1 MALNDN
7 AVVLPAVGYIY
18 VAAVDTASP
27 TPAEIEAFDPDTGLV
42 GWTQLGHT
50 SRDDL
55 PVFGFDGGDAETLG
69 SWQNASLR
77 RVTTEAA
84 QDFVTFNALQ
94 LDETILSYYY
104 GVTNPGS
111 TVGKFDVSEA
121 SVSGIETAL
130 VIVIVDG
137 DATVGFHASKVSM
150 GREDSIEL
158 AIDEFV
164 AVPLRASIL
173 KSGSNPLFSWLSFDT
188 GVNLT

>member
-18 VAAVDTASP
+18 VAPVDTASP
-27 TPAEIEAFDPDTGLV
+27 TPAQIETFDPDTGISPWV
-42 GWTQLGHT
+42 QLGHT

-55 PVFGFDGGDAETLG
+55 PVFGFDGGDQETLG
-69 SWQNASLR
+69 SWQNSALR

-94 LDETILSYYY
+94 LDESVLSYYY
-104 GVTNPGS
+104 GVSNPGS
-111 TVGKFDVSEA
+111 TVGKFDVTDA
-121 SVSGIETAL
+121 SVAGIETAL
-130 VIVIVDG
+130 LIVIVDG
-137 DATVGFHASKVSM
+137 DATIGFHASKVSL

-164 AVPLRASIL
+164 AVPLRASVL
-173 KSGSNPLFSWLSFDT
+173 KSGSNPLFSWLSYDT

>member
-18 VAAVDTASP
+18 VAPVDTASP
-27 TPAEIEAFDPDTGLV
+27 TPAAIETFDPDTGLA

-173 KSGSNPLFSWLSFDT
+173 KSGSNPLFSWLSYDT

>member
-18 VAAVDTASP
+18 VAPVDTASP
-27 TPAEIEAFDPDTGLV
+27 TPAQIESFNPDTGISPWV
-42 GWTQLGHT
+42 QLGHT

-55 PVFGFDGGDAETLG
+55 PVFGFDGGDSETKG

-77 RVTTEAA
+77 RVTTEVA

-94 LDETILSYYY
+94 LDEAILSYYY

-111 TVGKFDVSEA
+111 TVGKFDVTDTA
-121 SVSGIETAL
+121 TSGIETAL
-130 VIVIVDG
+130 LIVIVDG
-137 DATVGFHASKVSM
+137 DATIGFHASKVSM

-164 AVPLRASIL
+164 GVPLRASVL
-173 KSGSNPLFSWLSFDT
+173 KSGSNPLFSWLSYDT

>member
-18 VAAVDTASP
+18 VAPVDTASP
-27 TPAEIEAFDPDTGLV
+27 TPAQIESFNPTTGISPWV
-42 GWTQLGHT
+42 QIGHT

-55 PVFGFDGGDAETLG
+55 PVFGFDGGDSETKG

-77 RVTTEAA
+77 RVITEVA

-94 LDETILSYYY
+94 LDEAVLSYYY
-104 GVTNPGS
+104 GVSDPGS
-111 TVGKFDVSEA
+111 TVGKFDVA
-121 SVSGIETAL
+121 NAATSGIQTAL
-130 VIVIVDG
+130 LIVIVDG
-137 DATVGFHASKVSM
+137 SATIGFHASKVSIL
-150 GREDSIEL
+150 RDDSIEL

-173 KSGSNPLFSWLSFDT
+173 KSGSNPLFSWLSYDT

>member
-1 MALNDN
+1 MALNDA
-7 AVVLPAVGYIY
+7 AVVTPAVGYIY

-27 TPAEIEAFDPDTGLV
+27 TPAQIEAFDPATGLV

-55 PVFGFDGGDAETLG
+55 PVFGFDGGETEVRG
-69 SWQNASLR
+69 TWQNASFK
-77 RVTTEAA
+77 RVTTEVA

-104 GVTNPGS
+104 GVTNPGT
-111 TVGKFDVSEA
+111 TVGKFDVTDA
-121 SVSGIETAL
+121 STSGIDVAL

-137 DATVGFHASKVSM
+137 STHVGFHASKVTM
-150 GREDSIEL
+150 GREDAIEL
-158 AIDEFV
+158 AVDEFA

-173 KSGSNPLFSWLSFDT
+173 KSGTNPLFSWLSFDT

>member
-27 TPAEIEAFDPDTGLV
+27 TPAAIEAFDPTTGIV

-94 LDETILSYYY
+94 LDEQILSYYY
-104 GVTNPGS
+104 GISNPGS
-111 TVGKFDVSEA
+111 TVGKFDVTA
-121 SVSGIETAL
+121 STGGIETAL
-130 VIVIVDG
+130 LIVVVDG
-137 DATVGFHASKVSM
+137 DATIGFHASKVSM

-173 KSGSNPLFSWLSFDT
+173 QSGSLPLFSWLSYDT

>member
-18 VAAVDTASP
+18 VAAVDTAAP
-27 TPAEIEAFDPDTGLV
+27 TPAAIEAFDPTVGLS
-42 GWTQLGHT
+42 GWVQLGHT

-55 PVFGFDGGDAETLG
+55 PVFGFDGGDAETMG

-77 RVTTEAA
+77 RVTTEVA

-94 LDETILSYYY
+94 LDEQILSYYY
-104 GVTNPGS
+104 GVSNPGS
-111 TVGKFDVSEA
+111 TVGKFDVTDS

-137 DATVGFHASKVSM
+137 DATIGFHASKVSM

-158 AIDEFV
+158 AVDEFV

-173 KSGSNPLFSWLSFDT
+173 KSGSNPLFSWLSYDT

>member
-18 VAAVDTASP
+18 VAPVDTASP
-27 TPAEIEAFDPDTGLV
+27 TPAQIETFDPAV
-42 GWTQLGHT
+42 GISPWVQLGHT

-55 PVFGFDGGDAETLG
+55 PVFGFDGGDQETLG

-94 LDETILSYYY
+94 LDESVLSYYY
-104 GVTNPGS
+104 GVSNPGS
-111 TVGKFDVSEA
+111 TVGKFDVTSA
-121 SVSGIETAL
+121 SVAGLETAL
-130 VIVIVDG
+130 LIVIVDG
-137 DATVGFHASKVSM
+137 DATIGFHASKVSL

-164 AVPLRASIL
+164 AVPLRASVL
-173 KSGSNPLFSWLSFDT
+173 KSGSLPLFSWLSYDT

>member
-7 AVVLPAVGYIY
+7 SVVLPAVGYIY
-18 VAAVDTASP
+18 VAPVDTAPP
-27 TPAEIEAFDPDTGLV
+27 TPAAIEAFDPVTGV
-42 GWTQLGHT
+42 ASYTQLGHT

-84 QDFVTFNALQ
+84 QDYVTFNALQ
-94 LDETILSYYY
+94 LDEQILSYYY

-111 TVGKFDVSEA
+111 VVGRFDVPDGSG
-121 SVSGIETAL
+121 SGIETAL
-130 VIVIVDG
+130 LIVIVDG
-137 DATVGFHASKVSM
+137 DATIAFHASKVSI

-164 AVPLRASIL
+164 AVPLRASLL
-173 KSGSNPLFSWLSFDT
+173 KSGVLPMFSWLSYDT

>member
-7 AVVLPAVGYIY
+7 SVITPAVGYIF
-18 VAAVDTASP
+18 VAPVDTASP
-27 TPAEIEAFDPDTGLV
+27 TPAQIETFDPDTGIAS
-42 GWTQLGHT
+42 WAQLGHT

-55 PVFGFDGGDAETLG
+55 PVFGFDGGDQETRG

-77 RVTTEAA
+77 RVTTEVA
-84 QDFVTFNALQ
+84 QDFITFNALQ

-104 GVTNPGS
+104 GVTDPGT

-121 SVSGIETAL
+121 ASAGIETAL
-130 VIVIVDG
+130 LIVIVDG
-137 DATVGFHASKVSM
+137 EATVGFHASKVSI

-173 KSGSNPLFSWLSFDT
+173 KSGSLPLFSWLSYDT

>member
-7 AVVLPAVGYIY
+7 AVITPATGYIF

-27 TPAEIEAFDPDTGLV
+27 TPAQIETFDPATGIA
-42 GWTQLGHT
+42 GWVQLGHT

-55 PVFGFDGGDAETLG
+55 PVFGFDGGDSEVKGT
-69 SWQNASLR
+69 WQNASFK
-77 RVTTEAA
+77 RVTTEVA
-84 QDFVTFNALQ
+84 QDYITFNALQ
-94 LDETILSYYY
+94 LDEQILSYYY

-111 TVGKFDVSEA
+111 TVGKFDVDNA
-121 SVSGIETAL
+121 ATSGVDTAL
-130 VIVIVDG
+130 LIVIVDG
-137 DATVGFHASKVSM
+137 EATVGFHASKVTM

-158 AIDEFV
+158 AVDEFA

-173 KSGSNPLFSWLSFDT
+173 KSGSNPLFSWLSYDT

>member
-1 MALNDN
+1 MALNDA
-7 AVVLPAVGYIY
+7 AVVTPAVGYIY

-27 TPAEIEAFDPDTGLV
+27 TPAQIEAFDPSTGFV

-55 PVFGFDGGDAETLG
+55 PVFGFDGGETEVRG
-69 SWQNASLR
+69 TWQNASFK
-77 RVTTEAA
+77 RVTTEVA

-111 TVGKFDVSEA
+111 TVGKFDVTNA
-121 SVSGIETAL
+121 ATSGIDVAIL
-130 VIVIVDG
+130 IVIVDG
-137 DATVGFHASKVSM
+137 TTHVGFHASKVTM

-158 AIDEFV
+158 AVDEFA
-164 AVPLRASIL
+164 AVPLRADIL
-173 KSGSNPLFSWLSFDT
+173 KSGSNPLFSWLSYDT

>member
-7 AVVLPAVGYIY
+7 SVVLPAVGYIY

-27 TPAEIEAFDPDTGLV
+27 TPAEIESFDPTTGLA
-42 GWTQLGHT
+42 GWTQIGHT

-84 QDFVTFNALQ
+84 QDYVTFNALQ
-94 LDETILSYYY
+94 LDEQVLSYYY
-104 GVTNPGS
+104 GVSNPGS
-111 TVGKFDVSEA
+111 TVGKFDVTDS

-130 VIVIVDG
+130 LIVIVDG

-173 KSGSNPLFSWLSFDT
+173 KSGSNPLFSWLSYDT

>member
-7 AVVLPAVGYIY
+7 AVLLPAVGYIY
-18 VAAVDTASP
+18 VAPVDTASP
-27 TPAEIEAFDPDTGLV
+27 TPAQIESFNPTTGISPWV
-42 GWTQLGHT
+42 QLGHT

-55 PVFGFDGGDAETLG
+55 PVFGFDGGDQETLG

-94 LDETILSYYY
+94 LDESILSYYY
-104 GVTNPGS
+104 GVTDPGS
-111 TVGKFDVSEA
+111 TVGKFDVLNA
-121 SVSGIETAL
+121 SVAGINTAL
-130 VIVIVDG
+130 LIVIVDG
-137 DATVGFHASKVSM
+137 AATIGFHASKVSL

-164 AVPLRASIL
+164 SVPLRASVL
-173 KSGSNPLFSWLSFDT
+173 KSGTNPLFSWLSYDT

>member
-7 AVVLPAVGYIY
+7 SVLTPAVGYIF

-27 TPAEIEAFDPDTGLV
+27 TPAQIEAFDATTGIV

-55 PVFGFDGGDAETLG
+55 PVFGFDGGDQETRG
-69 SWQNASLR
+69 SWQNASLK
-77 RVTTEAA
+77 RVTTEVA

-111 TVGKFDVSEA
+111 TVGKFDVLDA
-121 SVSGIETAL
+121 ATSGIETAL
-130 VIVIVDG
+130 LIVVVDG
-137 DATVGFHASKVSM
+137 SATIGFHASKVSM

-164 AVPLRASIL
+164 SVPLRASIL
-173 KSGSNPLFSWLSFDT
+173 KSGTNPLFSWLSYDT

>member
-7 AVVLPAVGYIY
+7 SVITPAVGYIY
-18 VAAVDTASP
+18 VAPVDTASP
-27 TPAEIEAFDPDTGLV
+27 TPAQIETFDPDTGIASWV
-42 GWTQLGHT
+42 QLGHT

-55 PVFGFDGGDAETLG
+55 PVFGFDGGDQETRG

-77 RVTTEAA
+77 RVTTEVA
-84 QDFVTFNALQ
+84 QDFITFNALQ
-94 LDETILSYYY
+94 LDESILSYYY
-104 GVTNPGS
+104 GVTNPGT

-121 SVSGIETAL
+121 ASAGIETAL
-130 VIVIVDG
+130 LIVIVDG
-137 DATVGFHASKVSM
+137 EATVGFHASKVSI

-164 AVPLRASIL
+164 SVPLRASIL
-173 KSGSNPLFSWLSFDT
+173 KSGSLPLFSWLSYDT

>member
-7 AVVLPAVGYIY
+7 SVLTPAVGYIY

-27 TPAEIEAFDPDTGLV
+27 TPAQIEAFDPDTGIV
-42 GWTQLGHT
+42 GWVQLGHT

-55 PVFGFDGGDAETLG
+55 PVFGFDGGDQETRG
-69 SWQNASLR
+69 SWQNAALR
-77 RVTTEAA
+77 RVTTEVA

-104 GVTNPGS
+104 GVADPGS

-121 SVSGIETAL
+121 ASAGIETAL
-130 VIVIVDG
+130 LIVIVDG
-137 DATVGFHASKVSM
+137 EATIGFHASKVSM

-164 AVPLRASIL
+164 SVPLRASIL
-173 KSGSNPLFSWLSFDT
+173 KSGSLPLFSWLSYDT

>member
-104 GVTNPGS
+104 GVTNPGA

>member
-7 AVVLPAVGYIY
+7 AVITPATGYIF

-27 TPAEIEAFDPDTGLV
+27 TPAQIETFDPATGIA
-42 GWTQLGHT
+42 GWVQLGHT

-55 PVFGFDGGDAETLG
+55 PVFGFDGGDSEVKGT
-69 SWQNASLR
+69 WQNASFK
-77 RVTTEAA
+77 RVTTEVA
-84 QDFVTFNALQ
+84 QDYITFNALQ
-94 LDETILSYYY
+94 LDEQILSYYY

-111 TVGKFDVSEA
+111 TVGKFDVDNA
-121 SVSGIETAL
+121 ATSGIDTAL
-130 VIVIVDG
+130 LIVIVDG
-137 DATVGFHASKVSM
+137 EATVGFHASKVTM

-158 AIDEFV
+158 AVDEFA

-173 KSGSNPLFSWLSFDT
+173 KSGSNPLFSWLSYDT

>member
-18 VAAVDTASP
+18 VAPVDTASP
-27 TPAEIEAFDPDTGLV
+27 TPAQIESFNPTTGISPWV
-42 GWTQLGHT
+42 QLGHT

-55 PVFGFDGGDAETLG
+55 PVFGFDGGDSETKG

-77 RVTTEAA
+77 RVTTEVA

-94 LDETILSYYY
+94 LDEAILSYYY

-111 TVGKFDVSEA
+111 TVGKFDVTDSA
-121 SVSGIETAL
+121 TSGIETAL
-130 VIVIVDG
+130 LIVIVDG
-137 DATVGFHASKVSM
+137 DATIGFHASKVSM

-158 AIDEFV
+158 AVDEFV
-164 AVPLRASIL
+164 GVPLRASVL
-173 KSGSNPLFSWLSFDT
+173 KSGSNPLFSWLSYDT

>member
-27 TPAEIEAFDPDTGLV
+27 TPAAIEAFDPTVGLA
-42 GWTQLGHT
+42 GWVQIGHT

-77 RVTTEAA
+77 RVTTEVA

-94 LDETILSYYY
+94 LDETVLSYYY

-111 TVGKFDVSEA
+111 TVGKFDVATS
-121 SVSGIETAL
+121 SVSGIETAM

-137 DATVGFHASKVSM
+137 AATVGFHASKVSL

-173 KSGSNPLFSWLSFDT
+173 KSGSNPLFSWLSYDT

>member
-7 AVVLPAVGYIY
+7 SVVLPAVGYIY
-18 VAAVDTASP
+18 VAAVDTVSP
-27 TPAEIEAFDPDTGLV
+27 TPAAIETFDPLVGLA
-42 GWTQLGHT
+42 GWTQIGHT

-55 PVFGFDGGDAETLG
+55 PVFGFDGGDQETLG

-77 RVTTEAA
+77 RVTTEVA

-94 LDETILSYYY
+94 LDEQVLSYYY
-104 GVTNPGS
+104 GVSNPGT
-111 TVGKFDVSEA
+111 TVGKFDVSTS
-121 SVSGIETAL
+121 SVSGLETAL

-137 DATVGFHASKVSM
+137 AATVGFHASKVSM

-173 KSGSNPLFSWLSFDT
+173 KSGSNPLFSWLSYDT

>member
-27 TPAEIEAFDPDTGLV
+27 TPAQIETFDPTVGLV

-77 RVTTEAA
+77 RVTTEVA

-94 LDETILSYYY
+94 LDEQILSYYY
-104 GVTNPGS
+104 GVANPGS
-111 TVGKFDVSEA
+111 TVGKFDVADS
-121 SVSGIETAL
+121 SVTGIETAL

-137 DATVGFHASKVSM
+137 DATVGFHASKVSL
-150 GREDSIEL
+150 GREDAIEL

-173 KSGSNPLFSWLSFDT
+173 KSGSNPLFSWLSYDT

>member
-27 TPAEIEAFDPDTGLV
+27 TPAQIEAFDPTVGLV

-94 LDETILSYYY
+94 LDEQILSFYY
-104 GVTNPGS
+104 GVSNPGS
-111 TVGKFDVSEA
+111 TVGKFDVTDA

-137 DATVGFHASKVSM
+137 DATVGFHASKTSI

-173 KSGSNPLFSWLSFDT
+173 KSGSNPLFSWLSYDT

>member
-7 AVVLPAVGYIY
+7 AVLTPAVGYIY
-18 VAAVDTASP
+18 VAPVDTASP
-27 TPAEIEAFDPDTGLV
+27 TPAQIEAFDPTAGISPWV
-42 GWTQLGHT
+42 QLGHT

-55 PVFGFDGGDAETLG
+55 PVFGFDGGDQETRG
-69 SWQNASLR
+69 SWQNASLK
-77 RVTTEAA
+77 RVVTEVA

-111 TVGKFDVSEA
+111 TVGKFDVTDVA
-121 SVSGIETAL
+121 TSGIDTAL
-130 VIVIVDG
+130 LIVIVDG
-137 DATVGFHASKVSM
+137 SATIGFHASKVSI

-173 KSGSNPLFSWLSFDT
+173 KSGSNPLFSWLSYDT

>member
-18 VAAVDTASP
+18 VAPVDTASP
-27 TPAEIEAFDPDTGLV
+27 TPADIEAFDPATGIV

-84 QDFVTFNALQ
+84 QDYVTFNALQ
-94 LDETILSYYY
+94 LDEQILSYYY
-104 GVTNPGS
+104 GVSNPGS
-111 TVGKFDVSEA
+111 TVGKFDVADS

-130 VIVIVDG
+130 LIVIVDG
-137 DATVGFHASKVSM
+137 DATIGFHASKVSM

-173 KSGSNPLFSWLSFDT
+173 KSGSNPLFSWLSYDT

>member
-18 VAAVDTASP
+18 VAPVDTASP
-27 TPAEIEAFDPDTGLV
+27 TPAQIESFNPATGISPWV
-42 GWTQLGHT
+42 QIGHT

-55 PVFGFDGGDAETLG
+55 PVFGFDGGDSETKG

-77 RVTTEAA
+77 RVITEVA

-94 LDETILSYYY
+94 LDETVFSYYY
-104 GVTNPGS
+104 GVSDPGS
-111 TVGKFDVSEA
+111 TVGKFDVA
-121 SVSGIETAL
+121 NAATSGISTAL
-130 VIVIVDG
+130 LIVVVDG
-137 DATVGFHASKVSM
+137 SATIGFHASKVSIL
-150 GREDSIEL
+150 RDDSIEL

-173 KSGSNPLFSWLSFDT
+173 KSGSTPLFSWLSYDT

>member
-27 TPAEIEAFDPDTGLV
+27 TPAAIEAFDPAVGLV

-77 RVTTEAA
+77 RVTTEVA

-94 LDETILSYYY
+94 LDEQILSYYY
-104 GVTNPGS
+104 GVSNPGS
-111 TVGKFDVSEA
+111 TVGKFDVTA
-121 SVSGIETAL
+121 STGGIETAL
-130 VIVIVDG
+130 VIVVVDG

-173 KSGSNPLFSWLSFDT
+173 QSGSLPLFSWLSYDT

>member
-1 MALNDN
+1 MALNDDS
-7 AVVLPAVGYIY
+7 VLLPAVGYIF

-27 TPAEIEAFDPDTGLV
+27 TPAAIEAFDPDVGIV
-42 GWTQLGHT
+42 GWTQIGHT

-55 PVFGFDGGDAETLG
+55 PVFGFDGGDQETKG

-77 RVTTEAA
+77 RVTTEVA

-94 LDETILSYYY
+94 LDETVLSYYY

-111 TVGKFDVSEA
+111 TVGKFDVADS
-121 SVSGIETAL
+121 SVSGIETAFL
-130 VIVIVDG
+130 IVIVDG
-137 DATVGFHASKVSM
+137 EATIGFHASKVSI

-173 KSGSNPLFSWLSFDT
+173 KSGSLPLFSWLSYDT